1 MNLLPSGIE
10 LEKLIDS
17 EINKAIPEG
26 RRFKGRLHPYVS
38 IPNKHVVEAL
48 IKASEN
54 NKLQH
59 KVGITASAAGFF
71 ACQGRFVFAENQPTI
86 EALDSVLTKV
96 GVDGV
101 KVENFEMEIAAIAQI
116 TQNFDWVRSGCIC
129 MAVANRRLNTFAKP
143 EKSDINPTMKT
154 AADALEILDKIPL

>member
-38 IPNKHVVEAL
+38 IPNKHVVEVL

-101 KVENFEMEIAAIAQI
+101 KVENFEMGVGYFHGKMPRQFLRKKCYSKNWTEKKENLKYEKD
-116 TQNFDWVRSGCIC
+116 NFIVWRIRS
-129 MAVANRRLNTFAKP
+129 
-143 EKSDINPTMKT
+143 
-154 AADALEILDKIPL
+154 